1 MQKLYEKGESKRKM
15 QVEDLLKYMHEF
27 FTSIDKEIDNIAQ
40 ELSNVDLEQQDI
52 LHYIENNNLNAS
64 GYAKVGKLLKEVRI
78 KRRNIKN
85 DLDKL
90 NSIRDNL
97 TRKYNNKFIEK
108 DIVGAIKGIE
118 AVEKKKGK
126 YNNKTNILEKLEA
139 KDEQNRNTI

>member
-27 FTSIDKEIDNIAQ
+27 FTSIDKEIDNIVQ

-108 DIVGAIKGIE
+108 DIERLKE
-118 AVEKKKGK
+118 LK
-126 YNNKTNILEKLEA
+126 
-139 KDEQNRNTI
+139 Q

>member
-1 MQKLYEKGESKRKM
+1 ME
-15 QVEDLLKYMHEF
+15 VEDLLKYMYKF
-27 FTSIDKEIDNIAQ
+27 FTGIDKEINDISQ

-64 GYAKVGKLLKEVRI
+64 GYAKVGKLLKEIRF

-90 NSIRDNL
+90 SAIRDNL

-108 DIVGAIKGIE
+108 DIIGAIKGIE
-118 AVEKKKGK
+118 TLENRKGK
-126 YNNKTNILEKLEA
+126 YNTRTNILDRLEA
-139 KDEQNRNTI
+139 KDEQIQK

>member
-1 MQKLYEKGESKRKM
+1 ME
-15 QVEDLLKYMHEF
+15 VEDLLKYMHKF
-27 FTSIDKEIDNIAQ
+27 FTSIDQEINDISQ

-64 GYAKVGKLLKEVRI
+64 GYAKVGKLLKEIRL

-90 NSIRDNL
+90 NAIRDNL
-97 TRKYNNKFIEK
+97 TRKYHTHFIEK
-108 DIVGAIKGIE
+108 DIIGAIKGIE
-118 AVEKKKGK
+118 AIENRNGK
-126 YNNKTNILEKLEA
+126 YNNRTKILDRLEA

>member
-1 MQKLYEKGESKRKM
+1 ME
-15 QVEDLLKYMHEF
+15 VEDLLKYMHKF
-27 FTSIDKEIDNIAQ
+27 FTCIEQEINDISQ

-64 GYAKVGKLLKEVRI
+64 GYAKAGKLLKEIRL
-78 KRRNIKN
+78 KRRHIKN

-90 NSIRDNL
+90 NAIRDNL

-108 DIVGAIKGIE
+108 DIIGAIKGIE
-118 AVEKKKGK
+118 AIENRNGK
-126 YNNKTNILEKLEA
+126 YNNRTKILDRLEA

>member
-1 MQKLYEKGESKRKM
+1 ME
-15 QVEDLLKYMHEF
+15 VEDLLKYMHKF
-27 FTSIDKEIDNIAQ
+27 FTSIDQEINDTAQ
-40 ELSNVDLEQQDI
+40 ELRNVDLEQQDI
-52 LHYIENNNLNAS
+52 LHYIENNNLNAG

-90 NSIRDNL
+90 SAIRDNL

-118 AVEKKKGK
+118 ALEKRKGK
-126 YNNKTNILEKLEA
+126 YNNRTSILERLEA
-139 KDEQNRNTI
+139 KDE